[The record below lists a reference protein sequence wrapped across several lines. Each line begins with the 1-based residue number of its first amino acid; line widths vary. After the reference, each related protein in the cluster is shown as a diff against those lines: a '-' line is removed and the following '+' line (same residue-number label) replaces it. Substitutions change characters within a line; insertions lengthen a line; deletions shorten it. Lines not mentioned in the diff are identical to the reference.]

1 MKRYPARSARRT
13 LVLGLIGLVAV
24 VGLTGCDYL
33 FGGGGPSGGRIATDR
48 VSIRNM
54 SFQPADIQVTVGT
67 TVTWQNGDGVS
78 HTVTSD
84 GGMFDSGLLKDGD
97 SFTFTFTAAGTF
109 TYHCAVHPGM
119 RGSVLVT
126 P

>member
-1 MKRYPARSARRT
+1 MKRNAERNSRRT
-13 LVLGLIGLVAV
+13 LILALIGLVAV
-24 VGLTGCDYL
+24 AGLTGCDYL
-33 FGGGGPSGGRIATDR
+33 FGGGGPSGGRIATDL

-67 TVTWQNGDGVS
+67 TVTWQNSDGVS

-84 GGMFDSGLLKDGD
+84 GGAFASGLLKDGD

-109 TYHCAVHPGM
+109 TYHCAVHPSM